1 MDPAILS
8 ATTALIG
15 SLVGAGSSMAT
26 TWLGQRDQRRAQV
39 RAQEVA
45 KREALY
51 AEFITLVSKYL
62 IDALGRQPE
71 GLEVIVNLEAYVGKM
86 RLMSSRE
93 VIRAA
98 ETLVRLVIETY
109 ASPNLTVAQVLELV
123 RNGVADPLEE
133 FGEACRTEL
142 GALRR

>member
-1 MDPAILS
+1 MDPAILTA
-8 ATTALIG
+8 ATGLIG
-15 SLVGAGSSMAT
+15 TLVGAASSMTT
-26 TWLGQRDQRRAQV
+26 TWLGQRDQRKAQM

-51 AEFITLVSKYL
+51 AEFITVVSKHL

-71 GLEVIVNLEAYVGKM
+71 GLEVVVSLEAYLGKM

-93 VIRAA
+93 VIKAA
-98 ETLVRLVIETY
+98 EKLVRLVVETY
-109 ASPNLTVAQVLELV
+109 ASPNLTVEQVLQLV
-123 RNGVADPLEE
+123 RGGVADPLEE

-142 GALRR
+142 GALRG